1 MSTIK
6 EKKFYWNEDTLE
18 HFKFNSNYQNKE
30 EVIKEITLFVENE
43 CSLENNETEEDLI
56 KDLTN
61 QVYNK

>member
-6 EKKFYWNEDTLE
+6 ENRFYWNEDTLE

-56 KDLTN
+56 KDLIK